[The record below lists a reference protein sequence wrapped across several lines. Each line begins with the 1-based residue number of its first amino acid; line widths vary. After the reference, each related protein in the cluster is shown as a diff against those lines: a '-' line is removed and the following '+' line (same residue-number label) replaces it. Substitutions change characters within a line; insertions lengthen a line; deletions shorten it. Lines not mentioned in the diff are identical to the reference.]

1 MTTQNVTLAVPK
13 EILRKAKLI
22 AVQRRTSLS
31 GLLTRALED
40 VVAREESYRK
50 ARTRHGIIMKKG
62 LDLGTKGKAS
72 WSREDLHARR

>member
-1 MTTQNVTLAVPK
+1 MTTQNITLAIPK

-22 AVQRRTSLS
+22 AVQHKTSLS

-40 VVAREESYRK
+40 VVMREESYHK
-50 ARTRHGIIMKKG
+50 AKKRHVSILKKG
-62 LDLGTKGKAS
+62 SDLGTKGRAS